1 MFTFL
6 RRRLAERA
14 VRASRQQAAL
24 DPEVQSGAPSRPD
37 PQQVLRRLEWT
48 VIKRLDG
55 QLQGDYRSLFRGAG
69 LVLADLREYQSH
81 DDVRHIDW
89 NVTARMQTPYVRE
102 HQEDRE
108 VAAWFLVDLSGSVH
122 FGSGAVSKRQLAAEA
137 VTVLARLLSQH
148 GNRVGVMLFSGT
160 QVRAE
165 VVVPARSGRRH
176 LLHVLQLMLSDLP
189 TAGTRPTAG
198 ITAGTTAGKTTDLR
212 VLLSQAQAVIR
223 RRASIFLVSD
233 FITQPDWHA
242 PLSQLARRHE
252 VVAIRLRDRLEQE
265 IPNVGLVLM
274 QDAETGEQLLVDGN
288 DGGFRARFTQ
298 IAAEREN
305 LLREGLTRAGV
316 DCLELTTDEPL
327 DQAILR
333 FTQLRKRASQMA
345 QGAGAVRA

>member
-6 RRRLAERA
+6 RRRLTERAERA
-14 VRASRQQAAL
+14 ADQQAA
-24 DPEVQSGAPSRPD
+24 PGREVQAEVPARPD

-108 VAAWFLVDLSGSVH
+108 VAAWFLVDMSGSVH

-137 VTVLARLLSQH
+137 VAVLARLLSQH

-176 LLHVLQLMLSDLP
+176 LLHVLQLMLNDLP

-198 ITAGTTAGKTTDLR
+198 ATTDLR

-265 IPNVGLVLM
+265 IPNIGLLLM

-288 DGGFRARFTQ
+288 DAGFRARFVH

-305 LLREGLTRAGV
+305 LLRQGLTRAGV

-345 QGAGAVRA
+345 QGAGAARA

>member
-6 RRRLAERA
+6 RRRLTERAERA
-14 VRASRQQAAL
+14 AVQQAA
-24 DPEVQSGAPSRPD
+24 PGREVQAEVPARPD
-37 PQQVLRRLEWT
+37 PQKVLRRLEWT

-108 VAAWFLVDLSGSVH
+108 VAAWFLVDMSGSVH

-148 GNRVGVMLFSGT
+148 GNRVGIMLFSGT

-189 TAGTRPTAG
+189 TSGTQPTAG
-198 ITAGTTAGKTTDLR
+198 ATTDLR

-242 PLSQLARRHE
+242 PQSQLARRHE

-265 IPNVGLVLM
+265 IPNIGLLLM

-288 DGGFRARFTQ
+288 DAGFRARFAH

-305 LLREGLTRAGV
+305 LLRQGLTRAGV

-345 QGAGAVRA
+345 QGAGAARA

>member
-6 RRRLAERA
+6 RRRLTERA
-14 VRASRQQAAL
+14 VRAAGQQAA
-24 DPEVQSGAPSRPD
+24 PGREVQAEVPARPD
-37 PQQVLRRLEWT
+37 PQKVLRRLEWT

-108 VAAWFLVDLSGSVH
+108 VAAWFLVDMSGSVH

-148 GNRVGVMLFSGT
+148 GNRVGIMLFSGT

-189 TAGTRPTAG
+189 TAGTLPTAG
-198 ITAGTTAGKTTDLR
+198 ATTDLR

-223 RRASIFLVSD
+223 RRASIFVVSD

-265 IPNVGLVLM
+265 IPNIGLLLM
-274 QDAETGEQLLVDGN
+274 QDAETGQQLLVDGN
-288 DGGFRARFTQ
+288 DAGFRARFAH
-298 IAAEREN
+298 IATEREN
-305 LLREGLTRAGV
+305 LLRQGLTRAGV

-345 QGAGAVRA
+345 QGAGAARA

>member
-6 RRRLAERA
+6 RRRLTERAERA
-14 VRASRQQAAL
+14 AGQQAA
-24 DPEVQSGAPSRPD
+24 PGREVQAEVPARPD
-37 PQQVLRRLEWT
+37 PQKVLRRLEWT

-108 VAAWFLVDLSGSVH
+108 VAAWFLVDMSGSVH

-189 TAGTRPTAG
+189 TSGTQPTAG
-198 ITAGTTAGKTTDLR
+198 ATTDLR

-265 IPNVGLVLM
+265 IPNIGLLLM
-274 QDAETGEQLLVDGN
+274 QDAETGQQLLVDGN
-288 DGGFRARFTQ
+288 DAGFRARFAH
-298 IAAEREN
+298 IATEREN
-305 LLREGLTRAGV
+305 LLRQGLTRAGV

-345 QGAGAVRA
+345 QGAGAARA

>member
-6 RRRLAERA
+6 RRRLTERAERA
-14 VRASRQQAAL
+14 ERAADQQAA
-24 DPEVQSGAPSRPD
+24 PGREVQAEVPARPD
-37 PQQVLRRLEWT
+37 PQKVLRRLEWT

-108 VAAWFLVDLSGSVH
+108 VAAWFLVDMSGSVH

-189 TAGTRPTAG
+189 TAGTQPTAG
-198 ITAGTTAGKTTDLR
+198 ATTDLR

-265 IPNVGLVLM
+265 IPNIGLLLM

-288 DGGFRARFTQ
+288 DAGFRARFAH

-305 LLREGLTRAGV
+305 LLRQGLTRAGV

-345 QGAGAVRA
+345 QGAGAARA

>member
-6 RRRLAERA
+6 RRRLTERA
-14 VRASRQQAAL
+14 VRAAGQQAA
-24 DPEVQSGAPSRPD
+24 PGREVQAEVPARPD
-37 PQQVLRRLEWT
+37 PQKVLRRLEWT

-108 VAAWFLVDLSGSVH
+108 VAAWFLVDMSGSVH

-148 GNRVGVMLFSGT
+148 GNRVGIMLFSGT

-189 TAGTRPTAG
+189 TSGTQPTAG
-198 ITAGTTAGKTTDLR
+198 ATTDLR

-233 FITQPDWHA
+233 FITQPDWHV

-265 IPNVGLVLM
+265 IPNIGLLLM

-288 DGGFRARFTQ
+288 DAGFRARFAR

-305 LLREGLTRAGV
+305 LLRQGLTRAGV

-345 QGAGAVRA
+345 QGAGAARA

>member
-6 RRRLAERA
+6 RRRLTERAERA
-14 VRASRQQAAL
+14 AVQQAA
-24 DPEVQSGAPSRPD
+24 PGREVQAEVPARPD
-37 PQQVLRRLEWT
+37 PQKVLRRLEWT

-108 VAAWFLVDLSGSVH
+108 VAAWFLVDMSGSVH

-148 GNRVGVMLFSGT
+148 GNRVGIMLFSGT

-189 TAGTRPTAG
+189 TAGTQPTAG
-198 ITAGTTAGKTTDLR
+198 ATTDLR

-265 IPNVGLVLM
+265 IPNIGLLLM

-288 DGGFRARFTQ
+288 DAGFRARFAH

-305 LLREGLTRAGV
+305 LLRQGLTRAGV

-345 QGAGAVRA
+345 QGAGAARA

>member
-6 RRRLAERA
+6 RRRLTERA
-14 VRASRQQAAL
+14 VRAAGQQAAPGTQAQAN
-24 DPEVQSGAPSRPD
+24 DTARPD

-108 VAAWFLVDLSGSVH
+108 VAAWFLVDMSGSVH

-165 VVVPARSGRRH
+165 VLVPARSGRRH

-189 TAGTRPTAG
+189 TAGTQPTAG
-198 ITAGTTAGKTTDLR
+198 ATTDLR

-242 PLSQLARRHE
+242 SLSQLARRHE

-265 IPNVGLVLM
+265 IPNIGLLLM

-288 DGGFRARFTQ
+288 DAGFRARFAR

-305 LLREGLTRAGV
+305 LLRQGLTRAGV

-345 QGAGAVRA
+345 QGAGAARA

>member
-6 RRRLAERA
+6 RRRLTERAERA
-14 VRASRQQAAL
+14 ADQQAA
-24 DPEVQSGAPSRPD
+24 PGREVQAEVPARPD
-37 PQQVLRRLEWT
+37 PQKVLRRLEWT

-108 VAAWFLVDLSGSVH
+108 VAAWFLVDMSGSVH

-137 VTVLARLLSQH
+137 VAVLARLLSQH
-148 GNRVGVMLFSGT
+148 GNRVGIMLFSGT

-189 TAGTRPTAG
+189 TAGTQPTAG
-198 ITAGTTAGKTTDLR
+198 ATTDLR

-265 IPNVGLVLM
+265 IPNIGLLLM

-288 DGGFRARFTQ
+288 DAGFRARFAH
-298 IAAEREN
+298 IATEREN
-305 LLREGLTRAGV
+305 LLRQGLTRAGV

-345 QGAGAVRA
+345 QGAGAARA

>member
-6 RRRLAERA
+6 RRRLTERA
-14 VRASRQQAAL
+14 VRAAGQQAA
-24 DPEVQSGAPSRPD
+24 PGREVQAEVPARPD
-37 PQQVLRRLEWT
+37 PQKVLRRLEWT

-108 VAAWFLVDLSGSVH
+108 VAAWFLVDMSGSVH
-122 FGSGAVSKRQLAAEA
+122 FRSGAVSKRQLAAEA
-137 VTVLARLLSQH
+137 VAVLARLLSQH
-148 GNRVGVMLFSGT
+148 GNRVGIMLFSGT

-198 ITAGTTAGKTTDLR
+198 TTTDLR

-265 IPNVGLVLM
+265 IPNIGLLLM

-288 DGGFRARFTQ
+288 DAGFRARFAH
-298 IAAEREN
+298 IATEREN
-305 LLREGLTRAGV
+305 LLRQGLTRAGV

-345 QGAGAVRA
+345 QGAGAARA

>member
-6 RRRLAERA
+6 RRRLTERA
-14 VRASRQQAAL
+14 VRAAGQQAA
-24 DPEVQSGAPSRPD
+24 PGREVQAEVPARPD
-37 PQQVLRRLEWT
+37 PQKVLRRLEWT

-108 VAAWFLVDLSGSVH
+108 VAAWFLVDMSGSVH

-137 VTVLARLLSQH
+137 VAVLARLLSQH
-148 GNRVGVMLFSGT
+148 GNRVGIMLFSGT

-189 TAGTRPTAG
+189 TSGAQPTAG
-198 ITAGTTAGKTTDLR
+198 ATTDLR

-265 IPNVGLVLM
+265 IPNIGLLLM

-288 DGGFRARFTQ
+288 DAGFRARFAH

-305 LLREGLTRAGV
+305 LLRQGLTRAGV

-345 QGAGAVRA
+345 QGAGAARA

>member
-24 DPEVQSGAPSRPD
+24 DPGVQTEVPARPD
-37 PQQVLRRLEWT
+37 PQKVLRRLEWT

-189 TAGTRPTAG
+189 NAGTPPSPGA
-198 ITAGTTAGKTTDLR
+198 TTDLR
-212 VLLSQAQAVIR
+212 ALLSQAQAVIR
-223 RRASIFLVSD
+223 RRASVFLVSD

-242 PLSQLARRHE
+242 SLSQLARRHE

-288 DGGFRARFTQ
+288 DSGFRTRFTQ
-298 IAAEREN
+298 LAAEREN
-305 LLREGLTRAGV
+305 QLREGLTRAGV

-345 QGAGAVRA
+345 QGAGAARA